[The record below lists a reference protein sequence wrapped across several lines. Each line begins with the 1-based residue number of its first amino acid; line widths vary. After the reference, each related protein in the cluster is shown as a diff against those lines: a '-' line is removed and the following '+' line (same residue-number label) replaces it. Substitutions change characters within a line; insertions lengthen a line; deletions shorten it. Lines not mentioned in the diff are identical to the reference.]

1 MNNSEVDPENSPDF
15 ERDIE
20 DMEPELGNEEPNE
33 LKDET
38 DIEGGKRRRH
48 TKNMSKKN
56 KGIFKKKSMS
66 KKKRHTLK
74 RKKHKNHIT
83 KRRLHY

>member
-1 MNNSEVDPENSPDF
+1 MNNSDVDPENSPDF

-20 DMEPELGNEEPNE
+20 DMEPELGSEE
-33 LKDET
+33 LKDESNM
-38 DIEGGKRRRH
+38 EGGKRRRH

-56 KGIFKKKSMS
+56 KGVFKKKGMS
-66 KKKRHTLK
+66 KKKRQTLK

>member
-1 MNNSEVDPENSPDF
+1 MNNSDVDPENSPDF

-20 DMEPELGNEEPNE
+20 DMEPELGSEE
-33 LKDET
+33 LKDESNM
-38 DIEGGKRRRH
+38 EGGKRRRH

-56 KGIFKKKSMS
+56 KGVFKKKGMS